1 MFGVLV
7 IVRHGQSTWNLENR
21 FTGWIDVDL
30 TETGV
35 SEAREAGRALLAE
48 GYQFDIVDTSVQVR
62 AIRTANLLLDE
73 LDQLWLPVRRS
84 WRLNE
89 RHYGALQGLNKAET
103 AELHGAEKVK
113 MWRRGYRTPPP
124 PLPEDSPMHP
134 RLDRR
139 YEGLPDSVL
148 PRAECLADVLDRML
162 PYWEDAIAPDLAAG
176 RNVLVVAHGNSL
188 RALIKHLE
196 GISEDDIV
204 DLNLPTGVPLRYDF
218 DARLRATGPGVVIGD
233 AEAAAA
239 AAEAV
244 AKQAG

>member
-1 MFGVLV
+1 MLV

-21 FTGWIDVDL
+21 FTGWVDVDL
-30 TETGV
+30 TDTGV
-35 SEAREAGRALLAE
+35 AEAREGGRALADD
-48 GYQFDIVDTSVQVR
+48 GYLFDIVHTSVQIR
-62 AIRTANLLLDE
+62 AIRTANLICDE
-73 LDQLWLPVRRS
+73 LEQLWLPVRRS

-103 AELHGAEKVK
+103 AERHGAEQLKE
-113 MWRRGYRTPPP
+113 WRRGYRTPPP

-139 YEGLPDSVL
+139 YVGLPDDVL
-148 PRAECLADVLDRML
+148 PRTECLADVLDRML
-162 PYWEDAIAPDLAAG
+162 PYWEDAIAPDIVAG

-188 RALIKHLE
+188 RGLIKHLE
-196 GISEDDIV
+196 GISDDDIAE
-204 DLNLPTGVPLRYDF
+204 LNLPTGVPLRYDF
-218 DARLRATGPGVVIGD
+218 DERLRVTGERVVIGD

-244 AKQAG
+244 ARQAG